1 MNSKFILFVAVLTL
15 FFVLSTAC
23 GSSEN
28 DPSPAST
35 EFNIVISGGNL
46 VGDVDSLRIK
56 KNEDVTLNFDSDSEI
71 TVHLHGYDIEK
82 TISAEHTA
90 VMEFKANATGRFVVT
105 THEVESEHHGE
116 HASHSD
122 HGHMA
127 VDNEAH
133 AALFESETLSSGDT
147 YKYEIPTDF
156 RETIIPYHDHMS
168 HDSVGQIEVSTHH
181 GGDGEV
187 SVDVRDG
194 ERQFH
199 PEHVMEKP
207 GASVKRIIESEEKVR
222 LTSGLAPSSHGDHS
236 NHSSEGSS
244 EKTLITLEVY
254 P

>member
-1 MNSKFILFVAVLTL
+1 MNSKFILYVAVLIL
-15 FFVLSTAC
+15 LFVLSTAC

-105 THEVESEHHGE
+105 THEVESEHHGDR
-116 HASHSD
+116 ASQSD

-133 AALFESETLSSGDT
+133 AA
-147 YKYEIPTDF
+147 
-156 RETIIPYHDHMS
+156 
-168 HDSVGQIEVSTHH
+168 
-181 GGDGEV
+181 
-187 SVDVRDG
+187 
-194 ERQFH
+194 
-199 PEHVMEKP
+199 
-207 GASVKRIIESEEKVR
+207 
-222 LTSGLAPSSHGDHS
+222 
-236 NHSSEGSS
+236 
-244 EKTLITLEVY
+244 
-254 P
+254 